1 MNKSLKVKLTI
12 IMILISVI
20 PAVLLSSMN
29 LFQSNK
35 LVEEKVYQLTK
46 QTADEKAAYVDSF
59 MQKIFDEIDSV
70 SKKTDVLNLN
80 VDVLYNNM
88 GTLVDSDS
96 NLMYMYLGTS
106 DGQMF
111 IYPKVQLPKDYNPT
125 LRPWYQ
131 AAVASPGKII
141 VTDPY
146 QDATDGTWVV
156 TVVKQVKLSNGKEAV
171 IGGDIKLTTLVDK
184 ITQTKVGE
192 KGYAALSLANGT
204 IIAHPNKEML
214 LVNIAEKYDFGKQVV
229 AEKNG
234 SKKYTLNN
242 EDKIMGY
249 TPSKLSGWIAM
260 ATIPQSEYQAAFN
273 RNLKISIIYMI
284 FVALVTALIGF
295 YISNRITKPLL
306 AITKLM
312 KRAEEGDFGVDINIT
327 EKDEIGQIQQSF
339 KNMIE
344 GQRSMIKNIIEY
356 TEELL
361 HSAKNIKGISIDTV
375 NAIEKITEAT
385 QSISDNTQ
393 NNAASLEE
401 ANAGIEEMA
410 SNAQIVADS
419 ASRVKEFSEDAVN
432 VAVAG
437 GESVNV
443 AASSIE
449 EIKYSAAEVN
459 NVVNELLDAS
469 KEIDTIVKTI
479 TSISSQTNLL
489 ALNAAIE
496 AARAGEAGRGFAVVA
511 DEVRKLA
518 EESSIAAKNIESLI
532 QNIQGKIIAAVN
544 TTEKEIQLVDV
555 GTQNAYKIKDSLN
568 SILNSIKNLDKHI
581 EEVAAAAQEQ
591 SASAEEMS
599 AVITTINHSVE
610 EAVKNT
616 EDISTSIANQNN
628 TIRTLNDSAIRLEE
642 IANSLT
648 EQIKK
653 FRI

>member
-20 PAVLLSSMN
+20 PAVLLSSLN
-29 LFQSNK
+29 LYQSNK
-35 LVEEKVYQLTK
+35 LVEEKVFQLTK
-46 QTADEKAAYVDSF
+46 QISDEKAAFIDSF
-59 MQKIFDEIDSV
+59 MQKIFDELDSV
-70 SKKTDVLNLN
+70 SKKTDVLNFN
-80 VDVLYNNM
+80 VDSIYNNF
-88 GTLVDSDS
+88 GTLVDGDS
-96 NLMYMYLGTS
+96 NLMYMYIGTA
-106 DGQMF
+106 DGQML
-111 IYPKVQLPKDYNPT
+111 IYPKVTLPKDYNPT

-171 IGGDIKLTTLVDK
+171 IGGDIRLTTLVGK
-184 ITQTKVGE
+184 ITQTKVGQT
-192 KGYAALSLANGT
+192 GYAALSLANGT

-214 LVNIAEKYDFGKQVV
+214 LVNIAEKYDFGKKVV

-234 SKKYTLNN
+234 SQKYRLNN

-249 TPSKLSGWIAM
+249 TSSKLTGWIAM
-260 ATIPQSEYQAAFN
+260 ATLPQKEYQAAFN
-273 RNLKISIIYMI
+273 RNLRISIIYLLL
-284 FVALVTALIGF
+284 VALITAFLG
-295 YISNRITKPLL
+295 YYLSNRIAKPLL
-306 AITKLM
+306 QITKLM
-312 KRAEEGDFGVDINIT
+312 KKAEEGDFAIDISVT
-327 EKDEIGQIQQSF
+327 QKDEIGQIQQSF

-344 GQRSMIKNIIEY
+344 GQKSIIKSIIDY

-361 HSAKNIKGISIDTV
+361 HSAKNIKGISIETV
-375 NAIEKITEAT
+375 AAIEKIAEAT

-437 GESVNV
+437 DESVNV

-459 NVVNELLDAS
+459 NVVNELLEAS

-479 TSISSQTNLL
+479 TTISSQTNLL

-518 EESSIAAKNIESLI
+518 EESSSAAKNIESLI
-532 QNIQGKIIAAVN
+532 QNIQSKIIAAVN
-544 TTEKEIQLVDV
+544 TTEKEIQLVDL

-591 SASAEEMS
+591 SASAEE
-599 AVITTINHSVE
+599 
-610 EAVKNT
+610 AVKNT
-616 EDISTSIANQNN
+616 EEISSSIANQNN
-628 TIRTLNDSAIRLEE
+628 TIKTLNESAIKLEE
-642 IANSLT
+642 IANNLT
-648 EQIKK
+648 SQIRK
-653 FRI
+653 FKIW

>member
-20 PAVLLSSMN
+20 PAVLLSSLN
-29 LFQSNK
+29 LYQSNK
-35 LVEEKVYQLTK
+35 LVEEKVFQLTK
-46 QTADEKAAYVDSF
+46 QISDEKAAFIDSF
-59 MQKIFDEIDSV
+59 MQKIFDELDSV
-70 SKKTDVLNLN
+70 SKKTDVLNFN
-80 VDVLYNNM
+80 VDSIYNNF
-88 GTLVDSDS
+88 GTLVDGDS
-96 NLMYMYLGTS
+96 NLMYMYIGTA
-106 DGQMF
+106 DGQML
-111 IYPKVQLPKDYNPT
+111 IYPKVTLPKDYNPT

-171 IGGDIKLTTLVDK
+171 IGGDIRLTTLVGK
-184 ITQTKVGE
+184 ITQTKVGQT
-192 KGYAALSLANGT
+192 GYAALSLANGT

-214 LVNIAEKYDFGKQVV
+214 LVNIAEKYDFGKKVV

-234 SKKYTLNN
+234 SQKYRLNN

-249 TPSKLSGWIAM
+249 TSSKLTGWIAM
-260 ATIPQSEYQAAFN
+260 ATLPQKEYQEAFN
-273 RNLKISIIYMI
+273 RNLRISIIYLLL
-284 FVALVTALIGF
+284 VALITAFLG
-295 YISNRITKPLL
+295 YYLSNRIAKPLL
-306 AITKLM
+306 QITKLM
-312 KRAEEGDFGVDINIT
+312 KKAEEGDFAIDISVT
-327 EKDEIGQIQQSF
+327 QKDEIGQIQQSF

-344 GQRSMIKNIIEY
+344 GQKSIIKSIIDY

-361 HSAKNIKGISIDTV
+361 HSAKNIKGISIETV
-375 NAIEKITEAT
+375 AAIEKIAEAT

-437 GESVNV
+437 DESVNV

-459 NVVNELLDAS
+459 NVVNELLEAS

-479 TSISSQTNLL
+479 TTISSQTNLL

-518 EESSIAAKNIESLI
+518 EESSSAAKNIESLI
-532 QNIQGKIIAAVN
+532 QNIQSKIIAAVN
-544 TTEKEIQLVDV
+544 TTEKEIQLVDL

-616 EDISTSIANQNN
+616 EEISSSIANQNN
-628 TIRTLNDSAIRLEE
+628 TIKTLNESAIKLEE
-642 IANSLT
+642 IANNLT
-648 EQIKK
+648 SQIRK
-653 FRI
+653 FKI